1 VRLESGVVHEAQS
14 VWRRARCVE
23 RTALYAKRIYLVAD
37 TVSVGGDVDIAVP
50 SRDEWNRG

>member
-23 RTALYAKRIYLVAD
+23 RTALYAKRIYLVPD
-37 TVSVGGDVDIAVP
+37 GVSVDGDVDIAAP
-50 SRDEWNRG
+50 ARDL

>member
-1 VRLESGVVHEAQS
+1 MRLASGVVHEAQS

-37 TVSVGGDVDIAVP
+37 RMSVGGDLEIGADA
-50 SRDEWNRG
+50 RDL